1 VALVNVAVVVMRE
14 VKVVMVMEKARVVVR
29 ESAMVVM
36 VMEEA
41 KVVVMMM

>member
-1 VALVNVAVVVMRE
+1 VALVNVAVVVMQE